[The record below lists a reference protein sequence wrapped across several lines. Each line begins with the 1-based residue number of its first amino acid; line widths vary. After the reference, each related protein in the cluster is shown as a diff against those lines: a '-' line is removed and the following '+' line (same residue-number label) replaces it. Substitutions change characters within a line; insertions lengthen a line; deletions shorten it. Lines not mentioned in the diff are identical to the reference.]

1 MSDPVVATL
10 REELDAA
17 FDAADTAEP
26 APPSTEIQADPAEA
40 THETDV
46 AGEAEAERV
55 RKRDEAGRFAKEEA
69 AEKAAAEAKKP
80 AAPPVPA
87 GETPAPEK
95 PAAPSPQIAKAP
107 QSWKPDAREDWSKL
121 TPRVQQEVIRR
132 EGEVQRALQES
143 SEARQGYQ
151 KFKESVAP
159 FENMIRAEGGE
170 VLPAVQG
177 LLQTAHMLRTAPP
190 QYRAQAIAKMVANF
204 LPGREG
210 LELLDAALSGQAQ
223 PGQPQQQQ
231 PVMRDPRIDQLLAER
246 EQEQRAKAEAATATA
261 RQQVEE
267 IAKEEFFEDVRQDM
281 ADLIEVARRRGVAL
295 SVKDAYNRA
304 IGLHPEISK
313 VVAQRAAHAARNPV
327 GSTARAKA
335 ASVSVRAS
343 PAVTPKVGDE
353 SSNDLR
359 ATLERVESEISGGG
373 R

>member
-1 MSDPVVATL
+1 
-10 REELDAA
+10 
-17 FDAADTAEP
+17 
-26 APPSTEIQADPAEA
+26 
-40 THETDV
+40 V
-46 AGEAEAERV
+46 AGDAEAERV
-55 RKRDEAGRFAKEEA
+55 RKRDEAGRFAKEA
-69 AEKAAAEAKKP
+69 AEEKAAAEAKKL
-80 AAPPVPA
+80 ASPPVPV

-95 PAAPSPQIAKAP
+95 SAVPSPQIAKAP
-107 QSWKPDAREDWSKL
+107 QSWKPDAREEWSKL

-170 VLPAVQG
+170 VIPAVQG
-177 LLQTAHMLRTAPP
+177 LLQTAHMLRTAPA
-190 QYRAQAIAKMVANF
+190 QVKAQAIARMVQNF

-210 LELLDAALSGQAQ
+210 LELLDAALSGQAPQ
-223 PGQPQQQQ
+223 QGQQPQQQF
-231 PVMRDPRIDQLLAER
+231 RDPRIDQLLAER

-267 IAKEEFFEDVRQDM
+267 VSKEEFFEDVRQDM

-304 IGLHPEISK
+304 VGLHPEISK
-313 VVAQRAAHAARNPV
+313 VVSQRAAHAARNPV
-327 GSTARAKA
+327 GSTARSKA
-335 ASVSVRAS
+335 ASVSVKAS
-343 PAVTPKVGDE
+343 PAVAPKGDVDAA
-353 SSNDLR
+353 DLR
-359 ATLERVESEISGGG
+359 ASLGAAFDAAEGG

>member
-40 THETDV
+40 TPETDV

-80 AAPPVPA
+80 AAPPVPV

-107 QSWKPDAREDWSKL
+107 QSWKPDAREEWAKL

-190 QYRAQAIAKMVANF
+190 QVKAEAIAKMVRSF
-204 LPGREG
+204 LPGRDG
-210 LELLDAALSGQAQ
+210 LEMLDAALSGQAPQ
-223 PGQPQQQQ
+223 GQPQQQAF
-231 PVMRDPRIDQLLAER
+231 RDPRIDQLLAER
-246 EQEQRAKAEAATATA
+246 EQEQRAKAEASAATA

-304 IGLHPEISK
+304 VNLHPEISK
-313 VVAQRAAHAARNPV
+313 VVSQRAAHAARNPT

-343 PAVTPKVGDE
+343 PAVTPKVGDD